1 MLNRRHIRAKVMQ
14 VIYSSKCN
22 SNSINTELN
31 NYLGKSML
39 NVYKLY
45 LLMLY
50 ILIKLRQRA
59 IEHQEKSKN
68 KFLKTNEDDS
78 PSMRFVNN
86 IVLKKL
92 DENQILKNDFVNYE
106 ISYWDE
112 DSEYIELLYKDLVNN
127 KIYKEFLKSKDE
139 SLKRD
144 NDFVVEMC
152 KTVIVPNI
160 KLYDYIQDKNI
171 TWSDD
176 FPVVNTFLVKLLAGM
191 KLNLKLDFF
200 TPNLFR
206 DKQDEIFGYDLLE
219 KTIQN
224 SDTYTKEIVSKIQ
237 NWDKDRIATIDL
249 ILLQMAICELN
260 EFPTIPTKVTIN
272 EYIELA
278 KEYSTPKSN
287 VFINGILDKIEKEY
301 RNNKTLKK
309 KGRGLI

>member
-59 IEHQEKSKN
+59 IEHQEISKN

-86 IVLKKL
+86 VVLKKL

-112 DSEYIELLYKDLVNN
+112 DSEYIELLYKDR
-127 KIYKEFLKSKDE
+127 SQ
-139 SLKRD
+139 
-144 NDFVVEMC
+144 
-152 KTVIVPNI
+152 
-160 KLYDYIQDKNI
+160 YI
-171 TWSDD
+171 
-176 FPVVNTFLVKLLAGM
+176 F
-191 KLNLKLDFF
+191 
-200 TPNLFR
+200 
-206 DKQDEIFGYDLLE
+206 
-219 KTIQN
+219 
-224 SDTYTKEIVSKIQ
+224 
-237 NWDKDRIATIDL
+237 
-249 ILLQMAICELN
+249 
-260 EFPTIPTKVTIN
+260 
-272 EYIELA
+272 
-278 KEYSTPKSN
+278 
-287 VFINGILDKIEKEY
+287 
-301 RNNKTLKK
+301 
-309 KGRGLI
+309 

>member
-1 MLNRRHIRAKVMQ
+1 M
-14 VIYSSKCN
+14 
-22 SNSINTELN
+22 NTELN

-45 LLMLY
+45 LLMLF

-59 IEHQEKSKN
+59 IEHLEISKN

-92 DENQILKNDFVNYE
+92 DENQILKNDFENYE

-139 SLKRD
+139 SLKSD
-144 NDFVVEMC
+144 IDFVVEIF
-152 KTVIVPNI
+152 KTIIAPNI

-176 FPVVNTFLVKLLAGM
+176 FPVVNTFLVKLLAKM

-224 SDTYTKEIVSKIQ
+224 SDKYTKEIVSKIQ